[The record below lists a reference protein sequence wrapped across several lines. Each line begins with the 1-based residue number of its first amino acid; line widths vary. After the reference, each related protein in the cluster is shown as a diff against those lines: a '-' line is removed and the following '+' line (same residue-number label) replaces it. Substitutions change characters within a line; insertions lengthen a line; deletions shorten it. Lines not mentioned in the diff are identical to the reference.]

1 MILGSLSF
9 ASSIIALALAGSVSL
24 VPTAMVRGD
33 VLRLGDVADISQLP
47 MPMRDRASRLELMN
61 LPENHDPVRFRGE
74 DIAARARSLLPALAP
89 WLVQIKG
96 DIVVRRR
103 SADPLMP
110 VAHATRTDGILKD
123 EPVQLTISA
132 GIYTIERRGTAMSDG
147 QPGSKLFIR
156 TEDGKAISALCCGE

>member
-33 VLRLGDVADISQLP
+33 VLRLGDVADTSQLP
-47 MPMRDRASRLELMN
+47 MSMRDRASKLELMK
-61 LPENHDPVRFRGE
+61 LPDNSDSVHLRGE
-74 DIAARARSLLPALAP
+74 DIAARTRSLMPALAP
-89 WLVQIKG
+89 WLVQMKG

-110 VAHATRTDGILKD
+110 VVHATRTDGILKD

-132 GIYTIERRGTAMSDG
+132 GIYTIERRGIAMSDG
-147 QPGSKLFIR
+147 RPGGKLFIK